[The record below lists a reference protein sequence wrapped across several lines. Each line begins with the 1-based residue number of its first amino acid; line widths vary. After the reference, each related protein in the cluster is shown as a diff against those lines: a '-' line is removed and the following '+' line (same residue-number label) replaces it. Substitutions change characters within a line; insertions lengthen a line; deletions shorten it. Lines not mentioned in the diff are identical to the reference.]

1 MKLRDFLAGAVV
13 LFAGALPVLSHA
25 QAHSTSPSTELRT
38 SSGQAYPSRP
48 IRFIVPFT
56 PGTAADN
63 WARLLGPQ
71 ISQRWGVPIVVDN
84 RSGAAGMIGIEAAA
98 NANPDGHTFLFM
110 ATAFGTLAAMNP
122 KLPYDP
128 HKSFSPVMI
137 LGTSP
142 LSLVVDNKFPAMSV
156 RELIELAR
164 KQPGAINYA
173 SAGTG
178 SVFHLT
184 MEWFKQENNINLVH
198 VPYKGTAGVLADII
212 AGQVQ
217 ASLMVFQTI
226 APHVQGGRVRML
238 AVLSRERSPQFP
250 QVPTL
255 AESGVP
261 NMVVDAWAGVM
272 APAKTPQAAI
282 TRLNSEINGL
292 IALPENRETLT
303 KLGISITGG
312 KPDALDKLVRSE
324 IKTWTEVVKRG
335 NIATQ

>member
-1 MKLRDFLAGAVV
+1 MKLRHFTAGLVLALA
-13 LFAGALPVLSHA
+13 AALPVLSRA
-25 QAHSTSPSTELRT
+25 QD
-38 SSGQAYPSRP
+38 YPSRP

-56 PGTAADN
+56 PGTAADT
-63 WARLLGPQ
+63 WARLMGPQ

-84 RSGAAGMIGIEAAA
+84 RSCAAGIIGIDAAA
-98 NANPDGHTFLFM
+98 NANPDGHTFIFL

-128 HKSFSPVMI
+128 HKSFAPVMI
-137 LGTSP
+137 LGASP
-142 LSLVVDNKFPAMSV
+142 LTLVVANKFPATSV
-156 RELIELAR
+156 RELIEQAR

-173 SAGTG
+173 SSGTG

-198 VPYKGTAGVLADII
+198 VPYKGTAGATADII

-238 AVLSRERSPQFP
+238 AVLGRERMPQFP

-255 AESGVP
+255 AESGMP
-261 NMVVDAWAGVM
+261 GMVVEAWTGVM
-272 APAKTPQAAI
+272 APARTPRSAI
-282 TRLNSEINGL
+282 NKLNAEINAL
-292 IALPENRETLT
+292 AALPENRETLA
-303 KLGISITGG
+303 KAGIRIIGG
-312 KPDALDKLVRSE
+312 KPDALDKLVRVE
-324 IKTWTEVVKRG
+324 IARWTAVVKRG
-335 NIATQ
+335 NIQTQ

>member
-1 MKLRDFLAGAVV
+1 MKLRHFASGAALLLAA
-13 LFAGALPVLSHA
+13 ALPAVSPA
-25 QAHSTSPSTELRT
+25 QD
-38 SSGQAYPSRP
+38 YPSRP

-63 WARLLGPQ
+63 LARLLGPQ

-84 RSGAAGMIGIEAAA
+84 RSGAAGIIGIEAGA

-110 ATAFGTLAAMNP
+110 ATAFGTLAAITP

-128 HKSFSPVMI
+128 YKSFSPVMM
-137 LGTSP
+137 LGASP
-142 LSLVVDNKFPAMSV
+142 LTLVVANKFPATSV
-156 RELIELAR
+156 RDLIEQAR

-198 VPYKGTAGVLADII
+198 VPYKGTAGVTADLI
-212 AGQVQ
+212 AGHVQ

-238 AVLSRERSPQFP
+238 AVLGRERTPQFP

-255 AESGVP
+255 AESGMP
-261 NMVVDAWAGVM
+261 NMVVEAWTGVM
-272 APAKTPQAAI
+272 APAKTPRSAI
-282 TRLNSEINGL
+282 NKLNAEINGL
-292 IALPENRETLT
+292 AALPENRETLT
-303 KLGISITGG
+303 KLGIRFIGG
-312 KPDALDKLVRSE
+312 KPEVLDQQVRSE
-324 IKTWTEVVKRG
+324 IQRWTQVVQRG
-335 NIATQ
+335 NIKAEK

>member
-1 MKLRDFLAGAVV
+1 MKPSRILRGVILLLAAV
-13 LFAGALPVLSHA
+13 LPMLSHA
-25 QAHSTSPSTELRT
+25 QS
-38 SSGQAYPSRP
+38 YPSRP

-56 PGTAADN
+56 PGTAADS

-71 ISQRWGVPIVVDN
+71 ISQRWGVPVVVDN
-84 RSGAAGMIGIEAAA
+84 RSGAAGIIGIEAGA

-128 HKSFSPVMI
+128 YKSFSPVMM
-137 LGTSP
+137 LGASP
-142 LSLVVDNKFPAMSV
+142 LSLVVANKFPATSV
-156 RELIELAR
+156 RELIEQAR

-198 VPYKGTAGVLADII
+198 VPYKGTAGVTADII

-226 APHVQGGRVRML
+226 APHVQAGRVRML
-238 AVLSRERSPQFP
+238 AVLGHERMPQFP

-255 AESGVP
+255 AESGMP
-261 NMVVDAWAGVM
+261 NMVVEAWTGVM
-272 APAKTPQAAI
+272 APAKTPQSAI
-282 TRLNSEINGL
+282 NKLNVEINGL
-292 IALPENRETLT
+292 AALPENRETLT
-303 KLGISITGG
+303 KLGIRIIGG
-312 KPDALDKLVRSE
+312 RPDALDRQVRSE
-324 IKTWTEVVKRG
+324 IQRWTQVVKRG
-335 NIATQ
+335 NIH

>member
-1 MKLRDFLAGAVV
+1 MRFRLLIAAAALPFAAALPMLAGA
-13 LFAGALPVLSHA
+13 
-25 QAHSTSPSTELRT
+25 QD
-38 SSGQAYPSRP
+38 YPSRP
-48 IRFIVPFT
+48 IRIIVPFT
-56 PGTAADN
+56 PGTAADS

-84 RSGAAGMIGIEAAA
+84 RSGAAGIIGIEAAA
-98 NANPDGHTFLFM
+98 NANPDGHTFIFLS
-110 ATAFGTLAAMNP
+110 TAFGTLAAMNP

-128 HKSFSPVMI
+128 YKSFSPVMI

-142 LSLVVDNKFPAMSV
+142 LTLVVANKFPATTV
-156 RELIELAR
+156 RELIEQAR

-173 SAGTG
+173 SSGTG

-198 VPYKGTAGVLADII
+198 VPYKGTAGVLADIT
-212 AGQVQ
+212 AGHVQ

-238 AVLSRERSPQFP
+238 AVLGRERAPQFP

-255 AESGVP
+255 AESGMP
-261 NMVVDAWAGVM
+261 SMVVEAWTGVM
-272 APAKTPQAAI
+272 APAKTPRSAI
-282 TRLNSEINGL
+282 SKLNTEINSL

-303 KLGISITGG
+303 RLGINITGG
-312 KPDALDKLVRSE
+312 KPDALDRLVRSE
-324 IKTWTEVVKRG
+324 IKTWTQVVKRG
-335 NIATQ
+335 NIKTE